1 MLRGDDMPVI
11 TVEEQLKDLPTRFP
25 VAVIMQRTPS
35 SVSVWSDYQ
44 WSAVGITVVQS
55 QDTVAEEP
63 LLVHEQDDTRQYLY
77 YGFDV
82 VLYLDECESYYH
94 NLMSPEPGCYIVA
107 RQNEHDVPV
116 PFQVSMSFDEAQA
129 YQECDEEVYSVAIPP
144 ELYRWLEA
152 YVLANYV
159 ATKRKKRKRQDWK
172 NQHASG
178 NRE

>member
-44 WSAVGITVVQS
+44 WSAVGITVAQS

-94 NLMSPEPGCYIVA
+94 NLMSPVPSCYIVA
-107 RQNEHDVPV
+107 RQNENDVPV